1 MTNNEIRG
9 TNNIKLKEE
18 NKMMKL
24 DLYESRLFGRV
35 CYGFGRDENGYIS
48 ATCNSEKFTK
58 NYLNNTFY
66 DVVIHKGRKPGI
78 YLEFDDHMRRLF
90 SIEFFK
96 RLIVQYLRE

>member
-35 CYGFGRDENGYIS
+35 
-48 ATCNSEKFTK
+48 
-58 NYLNNTFY
+58 
-66 DVVIHKGRKPGI
+66 
-78 YLEFDDHMRRLF
+78 
-90 SIEFFK
+90 
-96 RLIVQYLRE
+96 